1 MAVMELRS
9 NLSSVEQAVAWI
21 DAANGR
27 LAAEAVPVSEASG
40 RILAEDIR
48 AVCPIPSANCAAL
61 DGFAVRARETLGAGA
76 YHPIVLAARLVAA
89 CGALPEGTDAVVP
102 LDHAEPRQDAGVAMV
117 EAVAAGDNVHRRG
130 AVAGAGAILLTRSTR
145 LGPRQLGLLLCARP
159 THLLVVRR
167 PRVRIAIAGSVMSGA
182 VEDSDGPMIRAAVER
197 DGGMPEGA
205 VPADAFAAGAD
216 IVLVIGGTG
225 PGSADKSAAALAAA
239 GELAIHGVALRPGET
254 AGIGRTAG
262 GTLAMLLPGA
272 PAACLWAY
280 EMFAG
285 RAIRRMAGRD
295 PRLPFRRRPM
305 TTARKIVSAVGLT
318 EICAVRYRPDGAVE
332 PTASFAEAG
341 LKAAVEADGFVI
353 VSETSEGH
361 PAGSV
366 VDVYLYDDTGA
377 SPEVP
382 A

>member
-1 MAVMELRS
+1 MAVMEPRS
-9 NLSSVEQAVAWI
+9 NPSSVERAIAWI

-40 RILAEDIR
+40 RVLAEDIC
-48 AVCPIPSANCAAL
+48 AAYPIPSADCAAL

-76 YHPIVLAARLVAA
+76 YHPIVLAACLVAA
-89 CGALPEGTDAVVP
+89 GGALPEGTDAVVP
-102 LDHAEPRQDAGVAMV
+102 LEHAEPQQDAGVAMV

-130 AVAGAGAILLTRSTR
+130 AIAGAGAILLTGSTR
-145 LGPRQLGLLLCARP
+145 LGPRQLGLLACARL
-159 THLLVVRR
+159 TRLLVVRR
-167 PRVRIAIAGSVMSGA
+167 PRVRIVIAGSVMSGA

-197 DGGMPEGA
+197 DGGLPETTGL
-205 VPADAFAAGAD
+205 ADAFAAGAD

-225 PGSADKSAAALAAA
+225 PGAADKSATALAAS
-239 GELAIHGVALRPGET
+239 GELSIRGVALRPGET

-272 PAACLWAY
+272 PAACLWTY

-332 PTASFAEAG
+332 PTASFAETG

-366 VDVYLYDDTGA
+366 VDVYLYDDIGT
-377 SPEVP
+377 SPE
-382 A
+382 ARA